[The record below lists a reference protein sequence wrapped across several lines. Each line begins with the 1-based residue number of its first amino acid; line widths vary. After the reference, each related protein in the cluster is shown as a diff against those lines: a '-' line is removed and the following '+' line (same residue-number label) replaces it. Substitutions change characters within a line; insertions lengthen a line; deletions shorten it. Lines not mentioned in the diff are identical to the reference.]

1 MKGKLILISMDA
13 LIREDLEQLK
23 EKPSFHKLLEQGARV
38 ERVKSIYPTLTYPCH
53 ATMATGCWPAK
64 HGVRNNTKFQ
74 PGNDDPDWEWY
85 HDAYR
90 AADLIDAAK
99 AAGLTTAACGW
110 PTMGNHPNLDW
121 IVAEIAHTKAK
132 TAEELRAEYLRTG
145 TTPELWEQIGE
156 PNLHW
161 RTEQKNVGVF
171 NARTCCEII
180 RRYQPDLTLLHVAGP
195 DNCRHRNGVFSGQ
208 MVQTLDE
215 CEQILTWIVQAVRDA
230 GMETCTNLVV
240 TADHGQMDVAQ
251 LAQPNALLV
260 QGGFAGLNADG
271 SLREW
276 RAWSLSCGMSATVHV
291 KDPADEAAVFAWLKA
306 HEGEGYEK
314 VYTRAETAA
323 FGYDGDFSFMLETD
337 GRTEFGNGWLGAY
350 LQPVSGPRGNH
361 GFHPDK
367 GPRPTLLAMG
377 PAFRSGAVLEH
388 AQLIDGAPT
397 WARVLGLELPDA
409 DGRVLEELL
418 NLSASASSASS
429 C

>member
-1 MKGKLILISMDA
+1 MKQKMILISMDA

-64 HGVRNNTKFQ
+64 HGVQNNTMFQ
-74 PGNDDPDWEWY
+74 PGNVDPEWEWY

-90 AADLIDAAK
+90 VADLIDAAK
-99 AAGLTTAACGW
+99 AGGLTTAACGW

-132 TAEELRAEYLRTG
+132 TVEEFRAEYLRTG
-145 TTPELWEQIGE
+145 TTPELWEQIGG
-156 PNLHW
+156 PNIHW
-161 RTEQKNVGVF
+161 RTEQKNAGVF

-180 RRYQPDLTLLHVAGP
+180 RRYQPDLMLLHVAGP
-195 DNCRHRNGVFSGQ
+195 DSCRHRYGVFSGQ

-215 CEQILTWIVQAVRDA
+215 CEQILSWILQAVRDA

-260 QGGFAGLNADG
+260 QGGFAGLNTDG

-291 KDPADEAAVFAWLKA
+291 KDPADETAVFAWLKA

-377 PAFRSGAVLEH
+377 PAFRGGAVLEH

-409 DGRVLEELL
+409 DGRILEELL
-418 NLSASASSASS
+418 NL
-429 C
+429 